1 MPSAAI
7 TSTIASRTLQ
17 SPSVGEY
24 CSALA
29 DASAATPLMSWA
41 SSSAGKLVVSGCPP
55 ASEMTSGRS
64 VIAMR
69 SRMAEDVIPR
79 VRWENSPA

>member
-1 MPSAAI
+1 M
-7 TSTIASRTLQ
+7 TSTIASRTRPGPR
-17 SPSVGEY
+17 SGRTAAP
-24 CSALA
+24 CA

-69 SRMAEDVIPR
+69 SRIAEDVIPR